1 MKRIDISTA
10 SEILQQGGVI
20 AYPTETFYGLGCDAT
35 NPKAVQK
42 LFDLKGRDS
51 KIPIPVLIGEFSQL
65 SLYVEEIS
73 KSAEKLIGKFWPGPL
88 TLIFR
93 AKEIFPEELLAQ
105 TGKIAIRISGHPI
118 AQELTKKFAL
128 PLTTTSANRSGEPA
142 ASTPEQVEKYF
153 KNGIDGILSGGN
165 LPASQPSTILDV
177 TFDPPKLIR
186 AGIISLE
193 EVHI

>member
-1 MKRIDISTA
+1 MKHLDVLTA
-10 SEILQQGGVI
+10 IAILKQGGVV

-51 KIPIPVLIGEFSQL
+51 KVPIPILIGEFSQL
-65 SLYVEEIS
+65 PLYVEEIPP
-73 KSAEKLIGKFWPGPL
+73 SAEKLIHKFWPGPL

-93 AKEIFPEELLAQ
+93 AKEIFPEELLAK
-105 TGKIAIRISGHPI
+105 TGKIAIRISSHPI

-128 PLTTTSANRSGEPA
+128 PLTTTSANRSGQPA
-142 ASTPEQVEKYF
+142 ASTPEQVENYF
-153 KNGIDGILSGGN
+153 KNEIDGILNGGE
-165 LPASQPSTILDV
+165 LSASQSSTILDV

-186 AGIISLE
+186 AGIISLKE
-193 EVHI
+193 IES